1 MREVSTVLK
10 IVQNNVPFLD
20 FSGNMDSPLSKHV
33 HKFFSFFSSLVRK
46 IYFRITIFSIRVF
59 LLGTLNN
66 HVTER
71 EGRRSSFIPPL
82 PTHEHSEIY
91 LQVCMWDDYHIF
103 LIAPRVFT
111 RLLLDEIYHLIE
123 LSLDWLVFWR

>member
-1 MREVSTVLK
+1 MRKVSTVLK

-33 HKFFSFFSSLVRK
+33 HKFFSSLVRK

-71 EGRRSSFIPPL
+71 EERRLSFIPPL
-82 PTHEHSEIY
+82 PTHEHSEIF
-91 LQVCMWDDYHIF
+91 LQVCMWDGYHIF
-103 LIAPRVFT
+103 LIVPRVFT

-123 LSLDWLVFWR
+123 LSLDWLMFWR